1 MILGSA
7 IALSH
12 ELDLFSQSN
21 NNYAGF
27 PATQPTVQSPDRL
40 LNRRNRLGR
49 LLFIYINQLASRIGF
64 SIPKTPFHTAMNSAI
79 AGPASTTEP
88 EWHELITSWVDLTRL
103 VRSSSEILFPSKAAT
118 QDCLQS
124 GRYIELLEHFKP
136 LLQQWWNKYRKI
148 SGKKQS
154 VTLNLE
160 TILTPMSRASS
171 RTCAV
176 RSASY

>member
-27 PATQPTVQSPDRL
+27 PSTHPTVQSTDQL
-40 LNRRNRLGR
+40 QKRRDRLGR
-49 LLFIYINQLASRIGF
+49 LLFIYLNQLASRIGF
-64 SIPKTPFHTAMNSAI
+64 SVPKTPFHTTINSAI

-103 VRSSSEILFPSKAAT
+103 IRSSSEILFPSKAAT
-118 QDCLQS
+118 QECLQS
-124 GRYIELLEHFKP
+124 GRYIELLEHFWP
-136 LLQQWWNKYRKI
+136 LLQQWWNQYRKI
-148 SGKKQS
+148 SGK
-154 VTLNLE
+154 LE
-160 TILTPMSRASS
+160 PIVATMSFYINRYFSS
-171 RTCAV
+171 T
-176 RSASY
+176 